1 MNDPSDENSIKTLD
15 TVNDFPHVGLMY
27 FENSGENL
35 LRYYLENI
43 FKIQTQTN
51 IKKEFLITASSNI
64 FHQKFQDLNLS
75 WIIASDYPSR
85 SKFEYEQLEISMA
98 VVLVR
103 NPIEVIM
110 SLILKNSFLLEEA
123 LNKADEL
130 IKQWKAFYK
139 YWVHA
144 PIPVYFVKYEE
155 LLEQPYNI
163 LKDLSR
169 FMLGIKNVDETKL
182 DFEIKKA
189 GSLHIEEK
197 YYAFDVSVKQ
207 SANLSDNTL
216 TQFQEKFSLVNN
228 LMKKF
233 KYADDDE
240 EEGFSEITNWI
251 NEFNNENLV
260 KSVELHEML
269 ANSVLTSTYYTIR
282 IS

>member
-1 MNDPSDENSIKTLD
+1 MVDTSEENTIKTLD
-15 TVNDFPHVGLMY
+15 TVNDFPHIGLMY

-35 LRYYLENI
+35 LRFYLENI

-51 IKKEFLITASSNI
+51 IKKEFLISSSSNV
-64 FHQKFQDLNLS
+64 FPQKHTDLNLS
-75 WIIASDYPSR
+75 WIISSDYPTR
-85 SKFEYEQLEISMA
+85 QAYEYEQLEISLA
-98 VVLVR
+98 IVLVR

-130 IKQWKAFYK
+130 IDQWKTFYK
-139 YWVHA
+139 YWINS

-169 FMLGIKNVDETKL
+169 FMLGIKVVDDTKL
-182 DFEIKKA
+182 DFAIKKSA
-189 GSLHIEEK
+189 ALHVEDK
-197 YYAFDVSVKQ
+197 YFAFDVSVKQ
-207 SANLSDNTL
+207 SSNLSDNTL
-216 TQFQEKFSLVNN
+216 TQFQEKFSLVQK
-228 LMKKF
+228 LMNKF
-233 KYADDDE
+233 KYADNDDE
-240 EEGFSEITNWI
+240 NEREDVNWL

-260 KSVELHEML
+260 KSVELQESI
-269 ANSVLTSTYYTIR
+269 ANSVLTSTYYTLR

>member
-1 MNDPSDENSIKTLD
+1 MNDINEENSIKTLD

-35 LRYYLENI
+35 LRFYLENI

-51 IKKEFLITASSNI
+51 IKKEFLISTSANV
-64 FHQKFQDLNLS
+64 FHQKFQDLDLS
-75 WIIASDYPSR
+75 WVIASDYPTR
-85 SKFEYEQLEISMA
+85 SNFEYEQIEISMA
-98 VVLVR
+98 VLLVR

-130 IKQWKAFYK
+130 IKQWKSFYN
-139 YWVHA
+139 YWLHA
-144 PIPVYFVKYEE
+144 PIPVYIVKYEE

-169 FMLGIKNVDETKL
+169 FMLGIKSVDETKL
-182 DFEIKKA
+182 DYAIKKA
-189 GSLHIEEK
+189 GALQIEEK
-197 YYAFDVSVKQ
+197 FYAFDVSVKQ
-207 SANLSDNTL
+207 SANLSDNIL
-216 TQFQEKFSLVNN
+216 TQFQEKFSVVSK

-240 EEGFSEITNWI
+240 DETL
-251 NEFNNENLV
+251 NENLTFMNDFNNENLV
-260 KSVELHEML
+260 KSVELHEQL
-269 ANSVLTSTYYTIR
+269 SNSVLTSTYYAIR